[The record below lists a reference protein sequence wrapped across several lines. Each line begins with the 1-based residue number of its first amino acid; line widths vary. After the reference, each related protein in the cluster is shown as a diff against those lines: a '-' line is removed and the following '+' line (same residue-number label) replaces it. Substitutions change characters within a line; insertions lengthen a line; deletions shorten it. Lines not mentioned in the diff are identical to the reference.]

1 MTLDDF
7 AGLDCSTCAGRR
19 VLTVDTSG
27 EVTQRR
33 DEPTTT
39 VRCPGCSADATEIPE
54 AVYTE
59 AARAQVDAR
68 IAAGLLLVA
77 ADYMEYSV
85 AEKAAHVG
93 HRATV
98 ESSYYAGQAAILRQ
112 VADEWDAG
120 VFLRM
125 PYDSVSAELRNRA
138 DQIEMK

>member
-1 MTLDDF
+1 MNT
-7 AGLDCSTCAGRR
+7 SNPPAGRSDIAER
-19 VLTVDTSG
+19 VFLD
-27 EVTQRR
+27 
-33 DEPTTT
+33 
-39 VRCPGCSADATEIPE
+39 
-54 AVYTE
+54 
-59 AARAQVDAR
+59 AARAMVEAR
-68 IAAGLLLVA
+68 IAAGLLMVA

-98 ESSYYAGQAAILRQ
+98 ESSYYAAQAAILRQ

-125 PYDSVSAELRNRA
+125 PYDSVSASLRSRA